1 MTPTPN
7 DTLSLLSTLIRYP
20 SITPNDA
27 GCQDFIANFL
37 STLGF
42 EITHLRFG
50 DVSNLWAKRGTNS
63 PLFVFV
69 GHTDVV
75 PTGPLEQWEYPP
87 FEAVIQAGILYG
99 RGAADMKGS
108 IAAMMI
114 ACAQF
119 IETYPEHAGSIAF
132 LITSDE
138 EGPAIDG
145 TCKVVDYLKQQ
156 GEEITW
162 CLVGE
167 PSSQHEVGDTL
178 KIGRRGSLNA
188 KIIIHGKQ
196 GHIAYPHL
204 AQNPIPLAMPALL
217 SLCQK
222 TWDHGHDIFPPTSFQ
237 ISNIHAGTGATNV
250 IPGSLEIHGNF
261 RYSPKVTADALKMQV
276 IDILQQHGLTYDIHW
291 THSAQPFLSA
301 PGQLLA
307 ATQTAIKKITGRTPE
322 LSTSG
327 GTSDA
332 RFMAPLGCEVLEL
345 GPCNA
350 SIHQINEQIN
360 IVDLRDLTRIYREIL
375 FALFGNSRHPAE
387 FL

>member
-1 MTPTPN
+1 MTSSN
-7 DTLSLLSTLIRYP
+7 DILSLLSTLIRYP

-27 GCQDFIANFL
+27 GCQDFIADYL

-50 DVSNLWAKRGTNS
+50 DVSNLWAKRGKNA
-63 PLFVFV
+63 PLFVFA

-75 PTGPLEQWEYPP
+75 PTGPLAQWQYPP
-87 FEAVIQAGILYG
+87 FEPTIQAGILYG

-114 ACAQF
+114 ACAKF
-119 IETYPEHAGSIAF
+119 IETCPEHAGSIAF

-145 TCKVVDYLKQQ
+145 TRKVIEYLEAQ
-156 GEEITW
+156 GEKITW

-167 PSSQHEVGDTL
+167 PSSQDLLGDTL
-178 KIGRRGSLNA
+178 KIGRRGSLSA
-188 KIIIHGKQ
+188 KMTIHGKQ

-204 AQNPIPLAMPALL
+204 AKNPITLAIPALL

-222 TWDHGHDIFPPTSFQ
+222 TWDYGHDIFPPTSFQ
-237 ISNIHAGTGATNV
+237 ISNIHAGTNATNV
-250 IPGSLEIHGNF
+250 IPGILEIHCNF
-261 RYSPKVTADALKMQV
+261 RYSPAVTADALKIQV
-276 IDILQQHGLTYDIHW
+276 TDILQQQGLIYDIHW
-291 THSAQPFLSA
+291 THSAIPFLSA
-301 PGQLLA
+301 PGQLLT
-307 ATQTAIKKITGRTPE
+307 ATQTAIQQITGRTPE

-332 RFMAPLGCEVLEL
+332 RFIAPLGCEVLEL

-350 SIHQINEQIN
+350 SIHQINEQVN
-360 IVDLRDLTRIYREIL
+360 IKELTDLMRIYQNIL
-375 FALFGNSRHPAE
+375 HAL
-387 FL
+387 L